1 MITREELI
9 KIGRFNKP
17 HGVKGEL
24 SFTFTDDQSKT
35 VRRMYITAFSL

>member
-9 KIGRFNKP
+9 RIGRFNKP

-24 SFTFTDDQSKT
+24 SFTFTDD
-35 VRRMYITAFSL
+35 VFEPHGVFLYRM